1 MYTRPWWR
9 QYKYT
14 QTPPKPGNKNK
25 TKEGGI
31 KNEIPWKHMAYM
43 AVCKAV
49 VVCTVHIWLLTCTV
63 RWHTHYTLLL
73 VSFVIMSL
81 SIKLTARGAG
91 GQRVVSSRPVRGRE
105 AARPRGREAECEK
118 DLIFM
123 CAFTM
128 CMRINFA
135 SSTNQ
140 RPAIPVASW
149 FIHCLFTVETPLVKP
164 YFGSFKKTGK
174 IGWITPMPWF
184 VCYSLVLTINTRAY
198 AICLGLFDGLFHWP

>member
-1 MYTRPWWR
+1 
-9 QYKYT
+9 
-14 QTPPKPGNKNK
+14 
-25 TKEGGI
+25 
-31 KNEIPWKHMAYM
+31 MAYM

-49 VVCTVHIWLLTCTV
+49 VVIVVSCAVHIWLLTCTTV

-105 AARPRGREAECEK
+105 AECEK

-135 SSTNQ
+135 SSTYQ
-140 RPAIPVASW
+140 RPAIPVAS
-149 FIHCLFTVETPLVKP
+149 
-164 YFGSFKKTGK
+164 
-174 IGWITPMPWF
+174 
-184 VCYSLVLTINTRAY
+184 
-198 AICLGLFDGLFHWP
+198 